1 MPIDKDAL
9 YEELWKAE
17 KRKGW
22 VTNIAQLME
31 SELRMA
37 REEVGRTRVE
47 VQELLALVE
56 ESARKDRIQ
65 QDNW

>member
-1 MPIDKDAL
+1 MPTDKYAL

-37 REEVGRTRVE
+37 REEVARTRVE
-47 VQELLALVE
+47 VQEHLALVE

-65 QDNW
+65 QNNW